1 MIVPAGQLSQAAGAI
16 NRLGAFCG
24 RRDLPALT
32 PAALEA
38 FLGRPQADVM
48 VLFGGSILAGGDL
61 FASGMRLGLARRYV
75 IVGGSGHTTGAL
87 REQIGRAC
95 PGMKTAGLAEADLFA
110 GYLWHRY
117 GLRADALER
126 ESTNCGNNITYLLRL
141 LAAQGLPFSR
151 VILIQDATMQARM
164 DAGFRRHAPPGCIP
178 VNFAAY
184 AAHVVVQGGQLAYE
198 AEIPGMWTL
207 ERYLSLLLG
216 EIPRLTDDAQGY
228 GPLGKG
234 YIAHVDIP
242 AGVSAAHAQL
252 CRIFP
257 GLVRQADP
265 RFASKE

>member
-1 MIVPAGQLSQAAGAI
+1 MTTPAEQLSQVAGAI

-48 VLFGGSILAGGDL
+48 VLFGGSILSGGDL

-75 IVGGSGHTTGAL
+75 IVGGAGHTTAAL

-95 PGMKTAGLAEADLFA
+95 PGMETDGLAEADLFA
-110 GYLWHRY
+110 GYLGRRY
-117 GLRADALER
+117 GLAPDALER
-126 ESTNCGNNITYLLRL
+126 ESTNCGNNITYLMRL
-141 LAAQGLPFSR
+141 LKELHFPHRQI
-151 VILIQDATMQARM
+151 ILIQDATMQARM
-164 DAGFRRHAPPGCIP
+164 DAGLRKYAPDCIP
-178 VNFAAY
+178 VNYAAY
-184 AAHVVVQGGQLAYE
+184 KAHVTVRDGRLAFD
-198 AEIPGMWTL
+198 ACMPGMWPL
-207 ERYLSLLLG
+207 ERYISLLLG

-242 AGVSAAHAQL
+242 PAITEAHARL
-252 CRIFP
+252 CRQFP
-257 GLVRQADP
+257 GLVRPADP